1 MEVSTII
8 YIIISL
14 LISTAIAYFQYY
26 YKVKDKRSITF
37 FLFAIRSLVFFLLLL
52 LLINPSIERKTLI
65 NTKPKLSFLLDNS
78 LSTSFFKQDSI
89 VSNLVNE
96 WKTNKALNNR
106 FDVNYYS
113 FGKTLKLN
121 DSLTFNEPQT
131 NISNALKT
139 INSIHKKQ
147 NSAVVLVSD
156 GNQTIGSDYEYNTL
170 NNPVY
175 PVVVGDTTKYEDLSI
190 VQLNVNRYSFI
201 NNEFPVESL
210 VLYEGNNAVKVRY
223 TIENRGRIIFS
234 KQVNFN
240 SNKTTETIRTTIK
253 AEKEGLNFYT
263 SRIEYLDG
271 EKNTNNNTKPFSV
284 EVIDKQSQI
293 LILSSLYHPDLGT
306 LKKSIESDRQRKAT
320 IRLINSK
327 DIQLNDFQL
336 VIMYQ
341 PNNQF
346 KGVFKE
352 ITSKK
357 LNYFVI
363 SGAQTDWNFLNSQD
377 MGVKKNSL
385 IQTENYTANYNAGF
399 LTFAQKDIGFQN
411 FPPLLDQFG
420 EVSISA
426 PHQVLLYQNV
436 NGFTSQQPL
445 LATVSSNN
453 HKRVLLFGEGLWK
466 WRANSY
472 LSQNSFQ
479 NFDEFLGNL
488 VQYASSKKIR
498 ERLNIDLE
506 SIYNANEAIKIGA
519 FYVDENYQFDKRA
532 TLILTIKN
540 KETNENSS
548 FPFSLSDNSYQ
559 LTLESLASGEY
570 TYTVGVEGQS
580 IKKSGTFKVSD
591 YEVEQ
596 QFTNANNQKLQRLSE
611 KTKGKLFF
619 PKDNNSLIQ
628 ELLSDKRYSITQ
640 KQIIKQQEI
649 IDWKWVLFFILGLLT
664 IEWFTRKY
672 YGKI

>member
-14 LISTAIAYFQYY
+14 LISIAIAYFQYY
-26 YKVKDKRSITF
+26 YKVKDKRSVTF

-78 LSTSFFKQDSI
+78 LSTSFFKQDSV

-113 FGKTLKLN
+113 FGKTFQLN

-139 INSIHKKQ
+139 ISSIHKNQ
-147 NSAVVLVSD
+147 NNAVVLVSD

-170 NNPVY
+170 NSPVY

-234 KQVNFN
+234 KQINFN

-263 SRIEYLDG
+263 SRIEYLDS

-320 IRLINSK
+320 IRLINSGE
-327 DIQLNDFQL
+327 IQLNDFQL
-336 VIMYQ
+336 VIVYQ

-346 KGVFKE
+346 KDVFKE

-363 SGAQTDWNFLNSQD
+363 SGAQTDWNFLNSQN

-426 PHQVLLYQNV
+426 PHQILLYQNV

-445 LATVSSNN
+445 LATISNNN

-506 SIYNANEAIKIGA
+506 SLYNANEAIKIGA

-559 LTLESLASGEY
+559 LTLESLTSGEY
-570 TYTVGVEGQS
+570 TYTVGVEGQN

-611 KTKGKLFF
+611 KTKGKLFY
-619 PKDNNSLIQ
+619 PKGNNSLIQ

-640 KQIIKQQEI
+640 KQVIKQQEI